1 MLADLIPNSVTM
13 ENGTDPEN
21 IGIPVAAM
29 LNSRDSETL
38 RKLILETK
46 QKVLIYI
53 QPDSIIHYTILQI
66 FLADFCYV
74 KTFHSE
80 YRDFQSYANSRY
92 IHQKKEILMPVCL
105 LSCQWLCLQLPWDHF
120 GLDTLNMSCK
130 QISDEKILNIALR
143 MNKVRNV
150 QFTQS

>member
-1 MLADLIPNSVTM
+1 MIFLQDAKGIGMLADLIPNSVTM

-53 QPDSIIHYTILQI
+53 
-66 FLADFCYV
+66 
-74 KTFHSE
+74 
-80 YRDFQSYANSRY
+80 
-92 IHQKKEILMPVCL
+92 
-105 LSCQWLCLQLPWDHF
+105 
-120 GLDTLNMSCK
+120 
-130 QISDEKILNIALR
+130 
-143 MNKVRNV
+143 
-150 QFTQS
+150 

>member
-13 ENGTDPEN
+13 ENGTDPES

-53 QPDSIIHYTILQI
+53 
-66 FLADFCYV
+66 
-74 KTFHSE
+74 
-80 YRDFQSYANSRY
+80 
-92 IHQKKEILMPVCL
+92 
-105 LSCQWLCLQLPWDHF
+105 
-120 GLDTLNMSCK
+120 
-130 QISDEKILNIALR
+130 
-143 MNKVRNV
+143 
-150 QFTQS
+150 